1 MSDPRARA
9 PFCQSEA
16 LFSSHPFLA
25 LDDLSGL
32 LEQDVQFLELNGCFH
47 LPLRPIQ
54 EEFVH
59 QYFLYI
65 HPCYPL
71 IDEGEF
77 WAMYLDRDRRRG
89 REKTMSLLLLQ
100 AMLFASSAV
109 RLPGGRRLIFELL
122 TLQSSSRLLSS
133 RMLDTRG

>member
-16 LFSSHPFLA
+16 LFSSYPFLA

-32 LEQDVQFLELNGCFH
+32 PEQDVQFLELNGCFH

-71 IDEGEF
+71 MDEGEF
-77 WAMYLDRDRRRG
+77 WSMYLDRDRRRG
-89 REKTMSLLLLQ
+89 KEKTMSLLLLQ

-109 RLPGGRRLIFELL
+109 RLTCYHCPLHSL
-122 TLQSSSRLLSS
+122 TSRSLYRLLFS
-133 RMLDTRG
+133 RMLDTQE